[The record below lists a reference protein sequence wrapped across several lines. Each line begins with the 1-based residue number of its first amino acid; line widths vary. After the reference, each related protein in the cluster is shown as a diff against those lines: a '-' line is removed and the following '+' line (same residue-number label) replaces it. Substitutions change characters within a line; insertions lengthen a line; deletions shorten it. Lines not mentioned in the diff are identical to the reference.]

1 MSPRLWRLVQTGGR
15 VSFVVCLVCRAREL
29 NETNRLRRGG
39 WMETTGGQR
48 VFRCGPCSEEGTIS
62 RGEQGRDIGETPI
75 RVVAPPRSGG
85 ES

>member
-15 VSFVVCLVCRAREL
+15 VPFVVCLVCRAREL

-62 RGEQGRDIGETPI
+62 RGDERWD
-75 RVVAPPRSGG
+75 SGG
-85 ES
+85 GRSAYSIHPPTGVES